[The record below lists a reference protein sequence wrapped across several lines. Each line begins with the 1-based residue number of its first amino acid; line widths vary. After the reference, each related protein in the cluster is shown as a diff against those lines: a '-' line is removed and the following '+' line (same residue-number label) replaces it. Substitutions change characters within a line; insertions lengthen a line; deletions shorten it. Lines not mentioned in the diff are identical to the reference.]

1 MSILQDI
8 DSTLHYEN
16 IEKAWAKHKFT
27 FAFALIAIFGSVI
40 GFHTYQENIE
50 TAAKGDSVVIFKTI
64 LENAEKENYSKAL
77 EEALVKLETPTGVE
91 TLKLELAKAYK
102 KENNLT
108 GFEKTATELTAAKTD
123 AVKEISTLM
132 LAQHFLSTDAA
143 TAVEFID
150 NSGIKETAFSYASL
164 QELKATALVKLNK
177 IDEAKKVFEQIIASN
192 ATDSIKNRA
201 EFKLKQ
207 INQ

>member
-27 FAFALIAIFGSVI
+27 FALALIAIFASVI
-40 GFHTYQENIE
+40 GFHTYKENVE
-50 TAAKGDSVVIFKTI
+50 LSAKSDSVVIFKTI
-64 LENAEKENYSKAL
+64 LENAEKDNYSKAL
-77 EEALVKLETPTGVE
+77 EESLAKLQTQTGID

-102 KENNLT
+102 KENNIE
-108 GFEKTATELTAAKTD
+108 GFEKTATELTDAKTS

-132 LAQHFLSTDAA
+132 LAQHFLATDAQ
-143 TAVEFID
+143 TAVDFID
-150 NSGIKETAFSYASL
+150 NAGVKENAFSYASL

-177 IDEAKKVFEQIIASN
+177 IEEAEKVFAQIIASN
-192 ATDSIKNRA
+192 ATDSIKQRA

>member
-16 IEKAWAKHKFT
+16 IENAWAKHKFT
-27 FAFALIAIFGSVI
+27 FALVLIAIFGSVV
-40 GFHTYQENIE
+40 GYHTYQEKTV
-50 TAAKGDSVVIFKTI
+50 TAAKADSIVIFKTI
-64 LENAEKENYSKAL
+64 LENAEKADYSKAL
-77 EEALVKLETPTGVE
+77 EASLKNLETQTGVE

-102 KENNLT
+102 KENNME
-108 GFEKTATELTAAKTD
+108 GFERTATELTDAKTE

-132 LAQHFLSTDAA
+132 LAQHFLSTDAKL
-143 TAVEFID
+143 AVEFVD
-150 NSGIKETAFSYASL
+150 NSGIKANAFSFASL
-164 QELKATALVKLNK
+164 QEIKATALVKLGEN
-177 IDEAKKVFEQIIASN
+177 AKAAEVFKAIIASK
-192 ATDSIKNRA
+192 AAPSVKDRA